1 MEAGLSTAQTE
12 IWLAQQLEPE
22 SAKYNLCEYTEI
34 QGPVDTELFERAVRS
49 AVAETESLTV
59 RFTERPD
66 GTPRQEPD
74 AARAWPF
81 RVVDLTTAADPV
93 GSALR
98 WMREDTDTPT
108 PLDGPL
114 LLGALL
120 RVSAERFFWYQR
132 YHHIAIDG
140 FGIALVARRV
150 AHLYTSAVRGT
161 VPQAHEFGSLERV
174 LAEDCA
180 YRASAEHAADAAHWR
195 DHLADW
201 AGPSLPAA
209 ASAPADS
216 TCHRAESRLSEQE
229 TAALA
234 RLGGELRTSVP
245 RLLTA
250 AAALYVRHTTDSPEV
265 TLGFV
270 MGGRD
275 SDQTA
280 PVTMANILPLRLHI
294 AAADSVADVVA
305 AVARAVREV
314 KRHQRYRYEDIRRSC
329 FPAGRASSFGPLVNN
344 YRFDYGFDFAGH
356 RAVGTNLAT
365 GPIEDLSFS
374 FHDRS
379 DGNGINVVVEANP
392 RLYTEAETQEHL
404 TRLLHVLG
412 QVTSGTPDTP
422 VRDITLL
429 TEAEERY
436 VLDELSRCPKS
447 APSRTRALHAL
458 FEERAA
464 ERPDAP
470 ALVCRGTTWSYRR
483 LDAEANRL
491 AAYLTE
497 RGVGRG
503 DIVAVAMDRGH
514 HLVAALLAVWKA
526 GAAQLP
532 VDPTH
537 PRDRLALLFEDAE
550 PVLLLTSQEAE
561 GALDWFTGAPRL
573 AVDTPAAREL
583 LAAYSPAKAAY
594 ADDPHALA
602 YVIYTSGST
611 GRPKGVAVAHHSVH
625 TYLSF
630 ALDTYTGLAQESV
643 VHSPVSFDLTVTAL
657 YGPLIA
663 GGSVTLIDAFEEGA
677 HVPFVK
683 ATPAYV
689 PLLDSLDVRQSP
701 DSGLA
706 LGGELLLWQS
716 LAGRRRASPG
726 TTIFNEYGPTETTVG
741 CSYLR
746 IGPEDPLLSGPVP
759 IGRPIPGTRMYVLD
773 SLRRL
778 TPPGRTGELYI
789 AGDCLAQGYLNDP
802 LRTAERFLRDP
813 FGPEGTRMYRTG
825 DLARWRP
832 DGNLEFMGRTDSQ
845 VKVRGHRIELG
856 EIEAVLAGHPA
867 VGTAVAVAEPVGDT
881 DHRLVCYVT
890 PEPGRPAPE
899 LTELASWAS
908 GRLPEYMVPQSF
920 MVLAEIPLTSN
931 GKADRELLP
940 SPRERLAS
948 TAGRAPVSSEA
959 LILCGLFAETLG
971 LEQLGP
977 HDDFFDWGGSSLTG
991 AQLVAK
997 ARAVTGS
1004 GFTLADLLRLRT
1016 PAALAE
1022 RLTPQRRLPDL
1033 VPRPATGGEAP
1044 LSFAQQR
1051 LWYLA
1056 KLHGSTAAY
1065 HIRSGHR
1072 LRGPLD
1078 EAALAVAVADVVD
1091 RHEVL
1096 RTVIRTTA
1104 GRPSA
1109 VVLPAGE
1116 GSPLRVVRTSGDR
1129 LEEDI
1134 AALVREPFA
1143 LEKDLPVRAEL
1154 LTLNHDDHVLLLT
1167 LHHGVA
1173 DGWSLAPLH
1182 RDLGRAYAARVRGT
1196 APQWSPLPVQYADY
1210 AAWQRTALAGSTVLA
1225 EQERYW
1231 TQRLADAPALSG
1243 PPTDRPRPSVAG
1255 HHGGTVPFT
1264 LAADAHSRLAA
1275 FSRTNGVTLFM
1286 ALHTGLLLALRQA
1299 GAGDDLVVGTPVA
1312 GRSDEKLTDL
1322 VGCFLNT
1329 VPLRT
1334 DLSGD
1339 PTVAE
1344 LLDRVRTVDLEG
1356 LAAQDVP
1363 FDRVVELVKPARDL
1377 AHHPVFQVLLSFN
1390 NTESVPLR
1398 IEGLEADAIAVES
1411 PGAKF
1416 DLTLDVTE
1424 RRTAEGRPAGLA
1436 GTLEY
1441 ATDLFERSSAARM
1454 AALLERACE
1463 ALAAA
1468 GPEERALAVLPDD
1481 AGRGSRLPEARG
1493 DGGGR

>member
-1 MEAGLSTAQTE
+1 MGVGLSAAQTE
-12 IWLAQQLEPE
+12 IWLAQQLEPQ
-22 SAKYNLCEYTEI
+22 SAKYNLCEYMEI
-34 QGPVDTELFERAVRS
+34 RGPVDTGLFEHAVRS
-49 AVAETESLTV
+49 AVAEVESLTV

-66 GTPRQEPD
+66 GTLRQEPD
-74 AARAWPF
+74 PARAWPF
-81 RVVDLTTAADPV
+81 RVIDLSTATDPV

-98 WMREDTDTPT
+98 WMRDTTDTPT

-120 RVSAERFFWYQR
+120 RLSAKRFFWYQR
-132 YHHIAIDG
+132 YHHITIDG

-150 AHLYTSAVRGT
+150 AHLYTSAVRGE
-161 VPQAHEFGSLERV
+161 VPEAPSFGSLEQV
-174 LAEDCA
+174 LAEDRA
-180 YRASAEHAADAAHWR
+180 YRASAGHAADASYWR
-195 DHLADW
+195 DRLSDW
-201 AGPSLPAA
+201 SGPSLPAA
-209 ASAPADS
+209 SSAPAS
-216 TCHRAESRLSEQE
+216 SACHRVESRLPEE
-229 TAALA
+229 AAAALA

-250 AAALYVRHTTDSPEV
+250 AAALYVRHTTDSPDV

-294 AAADSVADVVA
+294 AATDSVADVVA
-305 AVARAVREV
+305 AVAREIREA

-344 YRFDYGFDFAGH
+344 YRFDYDFDFAGH

-365 GPIEDLSFS
+365 GPIEDISFS

-392 RLYTEAETQEHL
+392 LLHTEARTQEHL

-412 QVTSGTPDTP
+412 LVTSGSPDTP
-422 VRDITLL
+422 VRDVKLL
-429 TEAEERY
+429 TEAEEQHI
-436 VLDELSRCPKS
+436 LTELSRCPDS
-447 APSRTRALHAL
+447 APLRTRCLHEL
-458 FEERAA
+458 FEEQVA

-470 ALVCRGTTWSYRR
+470 ALVCRGTTWSYRT
-483 LDAEANRL
+483 LDARANRL
-491 AAYLTE
+491 AAYMA
-497 RGVGRG
+497 RQGVGRG
-503 DIVAVAMDRGH
+503 DIVAVAMDRSH
-514 HLVAALLAVWKA
+514 HLVAALLAVWKV
-526 GAAQLP
+526 GATQLP
-532 VDPTH
+532 IDPTH
-537 PRDRLALLFEDAE
+537 PRDRIALLFDDAE
-550 PVLLLTSQEAE
+550 PVLLLTSQTVDHT
-561 GALDWFTGAPRL
+561 LDWFTDAPRL
-573 AVDTPAAREL
+573 AVDAPASQDL
-583 LAAYSPAKAAY
+583 LAAYSSAKVVR
-594 ADDPHALA
+594 ADDPQAVA
-602 YVIYTSGST
+602 YIIYTSGST
-611 GRPKGVAVAHHSVH
+611 GRPKGVAVAHHPVH
-625 TYLSF
+625 TYLRF
-630 ALDTYTGLAQESV
+630 ALDTYTGLAQASM

-663 GGSVTLIDAFEEGA
+663 GGSVTLVDAFEEGA

-689 PLLDSLDVRQSP
+689 PLLDALDVRQSS
-701 DSGLA
+701 DGGLA

-716 LAGRRRASPG
+716 LAGRRRTNPH

-746 IGPEDPLLSGPVP
+746 IGPEDALLSGPVP
-759 IGRPIPGTRMYVLD
+759 IGRPIPGTLMYVLD

-778 TPPGRTGELYI
+778 VPPGQTGELYI

-802 LRTAERFLRDP
+802 HRTAERFLPDP

-825 DLARWRP
+825 DLARWRA
-832 DGNLEFMGRTDSQ
+832 DGVLEFMGRTDSQ

-856 EIEAVLAGHPA
+856 EIEAVLAGHPS
-867 VGTAVAVAEPVGDT
+867 VGTAVAVAEPIGDI

-890 PEPGRPAPE
+890 PEPGRPAPD

-908 GRLPEYMVPQSF
+908 ARLPEYMVPQTF
-920 MVLAEIPLTSN
+920 MVLAEIPLTGN
-931 GKADRELLP
+931 GKADRDLLP
-940 SPRERLAS
+940 SHRERLAG
-948 TAGRAPVSSEA
+948 AGPKAPVTSGA
-959 LILCGLFAETLG
+959 VILGGLFAEILG
-971 LEQLGP
+971 LEQMDP

-991 AQLVAK
+991 AQLVSRV
-997 ARAVTGS
+997 RAVMGS

-1022 RLTPQRRLPDL
+1022 CLTPQRKLPEL
-1033 VPRPATGGEAP
+1033 VPRKSARGHIP
-1044 LSFAQQR
+1044 LSYAQQR

-1056 KLHGSTAAY
+1056 KLHGSTDAY

-1078 EAALAVAVADVVD
+1078 EAALAAAVADVVE

-1096 RTVIRTTA
+1096 RTVIRTAA
-1104 GRPSA
+1104 GRPA
-1109 VVLPAGE
+1109 ALVLPAGH
-1116 GSPLRVVRTSGDR
+1116 GPSLVVSQTSGAR
-1129 LEEDI
+1129 LDEDI
-1134 AALVREPFA
+1134 AALVRKPFA
-1143 LEKDLPVRAEL
+1143 LDKDLPIRAEL
-1154 LTLNHDDHVLLLT
+1154 LVLGPDEHVLLLT

-1173 DGWSLAPLH
+1173 DAWSLAPLH

-1210 AAWQRTALAGSTVLA
+1210 AAWQRTALADSAALA

-1231 TQRLADAPALSG
+1231 TKMLADAPTLSG
-1243 PPTDRPRPSVAG
+1243 PPTDRTRPPVAG
-1255 HHGGTVPFT
+1255 HRGGVVPFALT
-1264 LAADAHSRLAA
+1264 ADAHTRLAA
-1275 FSRTNGVTLFM
+1275 FSRTSGVTLFM
-1286 ALHTGLLLALRQA
+1286 ALHTGLLLALKHV
-1299 GAGDDLVVGTPVA
+1299 GAPDDIVIGSPVA
-1312 GRSDEKLTDL
+1312 GRSDEMLKDL

-1329 VPLRT
+1329 LPLRT

-1344 LLDRVRTVDLEG
+1344 LAGRVRNVDLAG

-1363 FDRVVELVKPARDL
+1363 FDRVVELVKPTRDL
-1377 AHHPVFQVLLSFN
+1377 AHHPVFQILLSFN
-1390 NTESVPLR
+1390 NTASAALR
-1398 IEGLEADAIAVES
+1398 IDGLDVDTVAVES

-1424 RRTAEGRPAGLA
+1424 RRTSDGRPAGLA

-1441 ATDLFERSSAARM
+1441 ATDLFDRSSAVRM
-1454 AALLERACE
+1454 ASLLERACD

-1468 GPEERALAVLPDD
+1468 GPGDRATGLLAD
-1481 AGRGSRLPEARG
+1481 APGSGSRLPGARR
-1493 DGGGR
+1493 GGGR